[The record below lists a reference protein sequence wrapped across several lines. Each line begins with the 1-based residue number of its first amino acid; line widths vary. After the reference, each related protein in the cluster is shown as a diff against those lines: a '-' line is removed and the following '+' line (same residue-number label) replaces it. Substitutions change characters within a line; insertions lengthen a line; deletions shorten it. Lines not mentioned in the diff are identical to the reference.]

1 MKFKKLNRAVASG
14 AFAGVLLVGPF
25 ADLAAAQTGTEPAPA
40 PSFLKQAGQMLME
53 SAQKKIIKGVNQK
66 LQQQD
71 ASTNPQAMPGTGGL
85 PATAPAY
92 GTGMPGTGM
101 QPGAGMQPG
110 TGMPGATMPGAT
122 VPLGTTR
129 GATVATPAPR
139 QAAPCRSWSDPSSR
153 PIACILCIHG
163 LGLQSNSYEFF
174 ANAQS
179 RRGLAIYAIDVRG
192 FGAWMNAGGKTKVNF
207 DDCLVDI
214 KQTLESIR
222 AANPG
227 LPVYVLGESMGGA
240 IALRAASMYP
250 ELVDGLISSVPA
262 GERFHQEKTS
272 AKVFL
277 NLLTG
282 TNLVNVGNDI
292 VNQATQNAKL
302 KAQWQGDPLARLNL
316 SAAEL
321 IQFQDFMNGNH
332 EAAKKVADMPVLFVQ
347 GNGDQLVKPEGTW
360 ELFNAV
366 AAKDKSFFA
375 VPGEHLIFEEAQT
388 QDAGPRDQNF
398 QVISSWLSTKVGRRH
413 RRGGGGGWQSGMDG
427 QGGGTAYQGGGTAY
441 QGGGSY
447 QGGGTAY
454 KGGGSS
460 RGGGRRWMMNTQGL
474 ESPNQ
479 KLEAGL
485 TDDAIFELDRMR
497 AGNPN
502 DPRILALLGR
512 AYSQKGQMDRATNFF
527 RMAMRMGRTG
537 GDQTRLLN
545 SYLLDMTRAAGGNSW
560 STTSSAMTFPATSR
574 GKVYAFYADWADQCT
589 GMSTALNQLTPTYS
603 DRVDITRVNIQNA
616 GSESLVDQF
625 NVGPIPTVVFVSP
638 SGKVVSTIIGESNL
652 GNYDQAFKAL
662 TQTR

>member
-71 ASTNPQAMPGTGGL
+71 ASTNPQATPGTGGL

-101 QPGAGMQPG
+101 QPG

-122 VPLGTTR
+122 VPLGTTP

-545 SYLLDMTRAAGGNSW
+545 SYLLDMTRDAGGNSW

>member
-1 MKFKKLNRAVASG
+1 MKLDRLNRSMASFAV
-14 AFAGVLLVGPF
+14 AGVLLVGPF
-25 ADLAAAQTGTEPAPA
+25 AELASAQTGTEPAPA
-40 PSFLKQAGQMLME
+40 PSFFKQAGQMLME
-53 SAQKKIIKGVNQK
+53 GAQKKIIQGVNQK

-71 ASTNPQAMPGTGGL
+71 NSANPQAVPGTTGY
-85 PATAPAY
+85 PATAPGY
-92 GTGMPGTGM
+92 GMGS
-101 QPGAGMQPG
+101 PGAV
-110 TGMPGATMPGAT
+110 MPGATMPGAT
-122 VPLGTTR
+122 VPLGAPGTTA
-129 GATVATPAPR
+129 GAPR

-153 PIACILCIHG
+153 PIACLLCIHG

-179 RRGLAIYAIDVRG
+179 RRGLAVYAIDVRG
-192 FGAWMNAGGKTKVNF
+192 FGAWINAGGKTKVNF
-207 DDCLVDI
+207 DDCLADI
-214 KQTLESIR
+214 KQTLESIK

-250 ELVDGLISSVPA
+250 DLVDGLISSVPA

-272 AKVFL
+272 AKVFF

-282 TNLVNVGNDI
+282 TNLANVGNDI

-302 KAQWQGDPLARLNL
+302 KAQWQGDPLSRLNL

-332 EAAKKVADMPVLFVQ
+332 DAAKKVADMPVLFVQ

-360 ELFNAV
+360 ELFNTV

-413 RRGGGGGWQSGMDG
+413 RRGGGGGGGGWQGGMNTPDG
-427 QGGGTAYQGGGTAY
+427 GGYQGGTAYQGGGGGYQGGGTAY
-441 QGGGSY
+441 QGGGGGAY
-447 QGGGTAY
+447 QGGGN
-454 KGGGSS
+454 
-460 RGGGRRWMMNTQGL
+460 RGGGRRWMLNTQGL

-479 KLEAGL
+479 KLEAGQV
-485 TDDAIFELDRMR
+485 DDAIYELDRLR

-512 AYSQKGQMDRATNFF
+512 AYSQKGEADRAGSFF
-527 RMAMRMGRTG
+527 RMAMRMGGKTG

-545 SYLLDMTRAAGGNSW
+545 SYLLDMNKDSGSNWGTI
-560 STTSSAMTFPATSR
+560 SSAMTFPATSK

-589 GMSTALNQLTPTYS
+589 GMSTALNQLSPMYG
-603 DRVDITRVNIQNA
+603 DRVDITRVNIQNS
-616 GSESLVDQF
+616 GSEALVDQF
-625 NVGPIPTVVFVSP
+625 KVGPIPTVVFVAP

>member
-1 MKFKKLNRAVASG
+1 MKSEKLNRAIASG
-14 AFAGVLLVGPF
+14 AVAGLLLVGPLV
-25 ADLAAAQTGTEPAPA
+25 DLAAAQSGTEPAPA

-71 ASTNPQAMPGTGGL
+71 NAMSPPTTQQNTSGL
-85 PATAPAY
+85 PATAPAS
-92 GTGMPGTGM
+92 GL
-101 QPGAGMQPG
+101 GATIPG
-110 TGMPGATMPGAT
+110 TGMPGAT
-122 VPLGTTR
+122 VPL
-129 GATVATPAPR
+129 ATPTATTPASAPR
-139 QAAPCRSWSDPSSR
+139 RAAPCRSWSDPTSR
-153 PIACILCIHG
+153 PIACLLCIHG

-179 RRGLAIYAIDVRG
+179 RRGLAVYAIDVRG
-192 FGAWMNAGGKTKVNF
+192 FGAWINAGGKTKVNF
-207 DDCLVDI
+207 DECLADI
-214 KQTLESIR
+214 KQTLESIK

-250 ELVDGLISSVPA
+250 DLVDGLISSVPA

-277 NLLTG
+277 NLLAG
-282 TNLVNVGNDI
+282 TNLANVGSDI
-292 VNQATQNAKL
+292 VNQATKNAKL

-332 EAAKKVADMPVLFVQ
+332 DAAKKVADMPVLFVQ

-360 ELFNAV
+360 ELFNTV
-366 AAKDKSFFA
+366 SAKDKSFFA

-398 QVISSWLSTKVGRRH
+398 QVISSWLSTKVGRRY
-413 RRGGGGGWQSGMDG
+413 RRGGGWQSGSYNP
-427 QGGGTAYQGGGTAY
+427 GGAYQSSGTYLGSGTY
-441 QGGGSY
+441 QGS
-447 QGGGTAY
+447 GT
-454 KGGGSS
+454 
-460 RGGGRRWMMNTQGL
+460 RGGGRRWLMSTLGL

-479 KLEAGL
+479 KLEAGQ

-497 AGNPN
+497 ATSPN

-512 AYSQKGQMDRATNFF
+512 AYSQKGQLDRAYNFF

-545 SYLLDMTRAAGGNSW
+545 SYLLDMNRDGSSGW
-560 STTSSAMTFPATSR
+560 GTTSSAMTFPATAR

-589 GMSTALNQLTPTYS
+589 AMSTALNQLTPVYG
-603 DRVDITRVNIQNA
+603 DRVDITRVNIQNT
-616 GSESLVDQF
+616 GSEALVDQF
-625 NVGPIPTVVFVSP
+625 NVGPIPTVVFVAP
-638 SGKVVSTIIGESNL
+638 NGKVVSTIIGESNIN
-652 GNYDQAFKAL
+652 NYDQAFKAL